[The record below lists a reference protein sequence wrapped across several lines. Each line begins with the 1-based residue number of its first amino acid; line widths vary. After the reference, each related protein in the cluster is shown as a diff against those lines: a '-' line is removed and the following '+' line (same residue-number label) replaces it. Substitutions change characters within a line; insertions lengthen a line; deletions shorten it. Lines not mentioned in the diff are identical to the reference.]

1 MFESL
6 LWARDSHHRSAVW
19 MRLCARP
26 SPLCVRWQACARV
39 CAWVHTFVCVR
50 MSGFVQSNPDYTH
63 LPVSHFRR
71 KAGGGWGRNRGWERE
86 TREERCSATTAN
98 TLHMNNRVRSVI
110 PPRRLLHWQAGGS
123 SSISVWKQLRVSTQ
137 PAGGLHSSSGELAVS
152 SFLTPRP
159 CCLYSVLLS
168 FFKFFFNVY
177 MWFGNQPY
185 MWDPV

>member
-1 MFESL
+1 M
-6 LWARDSHHRSAVW
+6 
-19 MRLCARP
+19 
-26 SPLCVRWQACARV
+26 CVC
-39 CAWVHTFVCVR
+39 

-71 KAGGGWGRNRGWERE
+71 KADGGWGRNRVRERE

-152 SFLTPRP
+152 SFLTPRL

-168 FFKFFFNVY
+168 FFKFFLNVY

>member
-1 MFESL
+1 MLHALRCSTPSPFHPSCSFLWTLQLCCSPFRRHEYLQLCMFESL
-6 LWARDSHHRSAVW
+6 LWARDSHHRSAVCVCAGK
-19 MRLCARP
+19 RAHGCVRECIHLCACVCLV
-26 SPLCVRWQACARV
+26 LCKVI
-39 CAWVHTFVCVR
+39 
-50 MSGFVQSNPDYTH
+50 
-63 LPVSHFRR
+63 LII
-71 KAGGGWGRNRGWERE
+71 
-86 TREERCSATTAN
+86 CSATTAN

-152 SFLTPRP
+152 SFLTPRL
-159 CCLYSVLLS
+159 CCLYLVLLS
-168 FFKFFFNVY
+168 FFKFFLNVY

>member
-1 MFESL
+1 
-6 LWARDSHHRSAVW
+6 
-19 MRLCARP
+19 
-26 SPLCVRWQACARV
+26 
-39 CAWVHTFVCVR
+39 

-71 KAGGGWGRNRGWERE
+71 KAGGGWGRNRVRERE
-86 TREERCSATTAN
+86 REEGREMFN
-98 TLHMNNRVRSVI
+98 NMNNRVRSVI

-152 SFLTPRP
+152 SFLTPRL
-159 CCLYSVLLS
+159 CCLYLVLLS
-168 FFKFFFNVY
+168 FFKFFLNVY